1 MFVKHYGVL
10 VATIGSLM
18 SFDEVTAFLKSNE
31 IDIPASELELEYSH
45 SETLELRQKAYK
57 DESDPLHMEW
67 QHDQTEL
74 SKQAWLSKV
83 EEIKARYPF
92 PA

>member
-1 MFVKHYGVL
+1 MFVKHNGVL

-67 QHDQTEL
+67 QYDQTEL

-92 PA
+92 PT